1 MEDKV
6 YETLYCSFA
15 LGETLLVL
23 CDGCCEIKDAQGNFM
38 EFETFEQF
46 MRQHVA
52 DGLRRNAP
60 SRLFAPI
67 RRLS

>member
-1 MEDKV
+1 MEDTV
-6 YETLYCSFA
+6 YDSLSCSFA
-15 LGETLLVL
+15 PGETLLVL
-23 CDGCCEIKDAQGNFM
+23 FDGCCEIKDAQGNFM

-52 DGLRRNAP
+52 NWLRRDAP

>member
-1 MEDKV
+1 MEDTV
-6 YETLYCSFA
+6 YETLSCSFA
-15 LGETLLVL
+15 PGETLLVL
-23 CDGCCEIKDAQGNFM
+23 CDGCYEIKDEQGNFM

-46 MRQHVA
+46 MRQHPA

>member
-1 MEDKV
+1 MEDTV
-6 YETLYCSFA
+6 YETLSCSFA
-15 LGETLLVL
+15 PGVTLLVL
-23 CDGCCEIKDAQGNFM
+23 CDGCYEIKDEQGNFM

-46 MRQHVA
+46 MRQHPA

>member
-1 MEDKV
+1 V
-6 YETLYCSFA
+6 YEAFYCSLA

-23 CDGCCEIKDAQGNFM
+23 CDGSCEIKDAQGNFM
-38 EFETFEQF
+38 EFEAFEQF

-52 DGLRRNAP
+52 DGLRRNTP

-67 RRLS
+67 RRLF